1 MAPYWSM
8 NIPKETVT
16 ALEHAPWPQESTLLE
31 ARTGKVKKAGLGEQI
46 TSAIYK
52 KAHTEPVFCGPTGLE
67 GDEHA
72 ASSHG
77 GTERAVHQ
85 YDAAHYPDWR
95 SENGIAQPD
104 LYDVGSFGENLVTTG
119 GMREDSV
126 CIGDVYKLGSEV
138 LLEVSEPRHPCFKLN
153 TRFQWPNMLKRTI
166 QSGRSGWN
174 MRVLQ
179 PGMICKG
186 DKISLLIRP
195 HPEWSILNV
204 QRVIRGKTVPLRLLS
219 ECTQLPMT
227 QLWISIAIEKLIR
240 TPKPY
245 KLVDAQMAASRVRK
259 LTFELSEDLVL
270 TKPGFNHYAFAMI
283 TFGPKDAPINR
294 SYSIVEG
301 NLYKFTL
308 GVSLDR
314 NSRGGSAYLHHEL
327 KIGDEITMT
336 PGDNQGAQENDKKCD
351 ESLQRIV
358 IVGGIGITA
367 FLPSIQDWE
376 SKGLLYHLHYAAHTP
391 EDAAFLDRLPKDKTT
406 LYFSAAGNR
415 LNVASIIPKLSQ
427 DGTPQTRIFSC
438 GPTRLMKECARIT
451 SKLGYPEHMVH
462 YEDFGNGEGGDFGDP
477 FDVEVDDPN
486 ENRHEILKVP
496 ANKTLLDMLTQA
508 GFDVTSSCLSGA
520 CGACKVTLCKGD
532 VYYKS
537 TSLLASQ
544 KGHAIQACV
553 DRGIGKIKIEI
564 E

>member
-1 MAPYWSM
+1 MAPYPSI
-8 NIPKETVT
+8 NIPKETVA
-16 ALEHAPWPQESTLLE
+16 ALEHAPWPQESAVLE
-31 ARTGKVKKAGLGEQI
+31 VRTGKVKKADLGGQI

-52 KAHTEPVFCGPTGLE
+52 KARTGPIFCGPTGLE
-67 GDEHA
+67 GDEHVA
-72 ASSHG
+72 ALHG

-85 YDAAHYPDWR
+85 YNAGHYPDWR
-95 SENGIAQPD
+95 SEKGIAQPD
-104 LYDVGSFGENLVTTG
+104 LYDVGSFGENLVTT

-138 LLEVSEPRHPCFKLN
+138 LLEVSEPRHPCYKLN
-153 TRFQWPNMLKRTI
+153 TRFQWPRMLKRTI
-166 QSGRSGWN
+166 QSGRAGWN

-179 PGMICKG
+179 SGMVCKG
-186 DKISLLIRP
+186 DKISLLKRP

-227 QLWISIAIEKLIR
+227 ELWINIANEKLIR
-240 TPKPY
+240 NPKPY

-259 LTFELSEDLVL
+259 LTFALSEDLVL
-270 TKPGFNHYAFAMI
+270 TKPEFNPYAFAMI

-294 SYSIVEG
+294 CYSIVEG

-327 KIGDEITMT
+327 KIGDEITMS
-336 PGDNQGAQENDKKCD
+336 PGDNPRAQENDKECD
-351 ESLQRIV
+351 ESIQRIV

-376 SKGLLYHLHYAAHTP
+376 SKGLPYHLHYAARTF

-406 LYFSAAGNR
+406 IYFSAEGNR
-415 LNVASIIPKLSQ
+415 LDVASIIPRLSQ
-427 DGTPQTRIFSC
+427 DGTPQSRIFSC
-438 GPTRLMKECARIT
+438 GPSTMMKECARIT
-451 SKLGYPEHMVH
+451 SELGYPEHMVH
-462 YEDFGNGEGGDFGDP
+462 FEDFGTGEGGDFGNP
-477 FDVEVDDPN
+477 FDVEVDDPDQ
-486 ENRHEILKVP
+486 NRHESLKVP
-496 ANKTLLDMLTQA
+496 ANKTLLDVLTQA

-532 VYYKS
+532 VDYKS
-537 TSLLASQ
+537 TALLASQ
-544 KGHAIQACV
+544 YGHAMQACV